1 MIYKVGECSDY
12 YFIYDTD
19 IDLCRMVRK
28 KRFKK
33 DVSIMMF
40 NTPDIYKVI
49 MMYNFGRVY
58 DIFSSKEFYYNLVMY
73 NSDLSLTYNVKFMA
87 AVTILPLSNFKYSY
101 MSQFINSVSYMYGYL
116 KDYVFILG
124 LKILELRNLDTGI
137 KDVWNSEIVE
147 SLALQKHIYDI
158 RSGYTVLTLQEFG
171 IVIPFYMIGTTLRL
185 LSSGDIHEFFEVYDF
200 LLSSNLEV
208 RTCSNKG
215 HKYSLRGGEIVL

>member
-1 MIYKVGECSDY
+1 
-12 YFIYDTD
+12 
-19 IDLCRMVRK
+19 
-28 KRFKK
+28 
-33 DVSIMMF
+33 
-40 NTPDIYKVI
+40 
-49 MMYNFGRVY
+49 
-58 DIFSSKEFYYNLVMY
+58 MY

-101 MSQFINSVSYMYGYL
+101 MSQFINSVSCMYGYL

-137 KDVWNSEIVE
+137 KDVWNSEI
-147 SLALQKHIYDI
+147 
-158 RSGYTVLTLQEFG
+158 LTLQEFG

-215 HKYSLRGGEIVL
+215 HKYRLRGSENVL